1 MKVRHLSI
9 AYAPQYRL
17 TKVLSRAIQREAVSV
32 LTVDDI
38 IGYSPS
44 VVAPHGHTVGSCLTE
59 HRGRTFRLGWEKE
72 QMGVLYDGDIL
83 GILLGDILVEEAMT
97 DDIFLTAM
105 LTGQF
110 TDAANV
116 EFRIDSLPTE
126 IFHRLYR
133 HIATLTLPFYA
144 AEEYA

>member
-44 VVAPHGHTVGSCLTE
+44 VVAPHGHAVGCCFAKHDASALS
-59 HRGRTFRLGWEKE
+59 LGWEKE
-72 QMGVLYDGDIL
+72 QMGILYDGDIL

-97 DDIFLTAM
+97 DDILLATM
-105 LTGQF
+105 LTGQV

-126 IFHRLYR
+126 IFHCLYR